1 LYREERNNLESVGAI
16 PRRAIMSNKN
26 PMIRYSDIITENMKN
41 TFNVRDEL
49 KNLTVP
55 EIKVIHDSDRLPFD
69 VCFFNV
75 EGDLNLSVGIRSASL
90 LGARR
95 VFVFG
100 RKKFDNRGLVGT
112 DKYIDIISVP
122 GLKKDGVMIDIN
134 AFEEMCQNF
143 HLDPWLVEHDGR
155 YVDDVDWKL
164 ENRLQ
169 RPGNCLCLVFGNE
182 SNGLPKDLLDLD
194 YPRTSIPQYGVMR
207 SFNVSAAA
215 SIVMYEVSKTLRNS

>member
-1 LYREERNNLESVGAI
+1 
-16 PRRAIMSNKN
+16 MSNKN

-122 GLKKDGVMIDIN
+122 GLKDDGVTIDIN
-134 AFEEMCQNF
+134 AFERMVSDYNI
-143 HLDPWLVEHDGR
+143 HPWLIEHGGYNLYDIK
-155 YVDDVDWKL
+155 WKFYA
-164 ENRLQ
+164 ESYDESI
-169 RPGNCLCLVFGNE
+169 CLVFGNE
-182 SNGLPKDLLDLD
+182 SNGLPQEIIDTYRFTLV
-194 YPRTSIPQYGVMR
+194 SIPQYGVMR

-215 SIVMYEVSKTLRNS
+215 SIVMYEVSKALRNS